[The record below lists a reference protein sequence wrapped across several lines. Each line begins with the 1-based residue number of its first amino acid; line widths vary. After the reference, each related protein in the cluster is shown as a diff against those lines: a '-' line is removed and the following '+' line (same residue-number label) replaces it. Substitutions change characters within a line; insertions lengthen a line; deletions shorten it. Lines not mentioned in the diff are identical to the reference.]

1 MVAQYK
7 DARFQEY
14 DSEQRPLWS
23 MQELGDRSSDFAGG
37 NERDYEIDAAISE
50 GFCLV
55 IGSYL
60 DKLQVLCE
68 CTTRAPL
75 IEFLKENVKHL

>member
-7 DARFQEY
+7 DARFREY
-14 DSEQRPLWS
+14 YSEQRPLWRI
-23 MQELGDRSSDFAGG
+23 QELGDRGSDFAGG
-37 NERDYEIDAAISE
+37 NERDYEMDAAISE

-68 CTTRAPL
+68 CTTRGAV
-75 IEFLKENVKHL
+75 IEFLKENVKQL